1 MRVNRIPKKLLSR
14 RSHVAV
20 PTSSI
25 IQKINVRKTAVSLR
39 MTRAMNALEI
49 VDLRAATALLIVF
62 LQHPHFLG
70 TLKILFFLKV
80 KNHTLYTKNPFIL
93 QGNLPFG
100 NRLK

>member
-49 VDLRAATALLIVF
+49 VDLRPATALLIVF

-70 TLKILFFLKV
+70 TLKILFFQK
-80 KNHTLYTKNPFIL
+80 
-93 QGNLPFG
+93 
-100 NRLK
+100 

>member
-1 MRVNRIPKKLLSR
+1 
-14 RSHVAV
+14 
-20 PTSSI
+20 
-25 IQKINVRKTAVSLR
+25 

-49 VDLRAATALLIVF
+49 VDLRPATALLIVF

>member
-25 IQKINVRKTAVSLR
+25 IRKINVRKTAVSLR

-49 VDLRAATALLIVF
+49 VDLRPATALLIVF
-62 LQHPHFLG
+62 LQHLHFLG
-70 TLKILFFLKV
+70 TFKILFFLKV